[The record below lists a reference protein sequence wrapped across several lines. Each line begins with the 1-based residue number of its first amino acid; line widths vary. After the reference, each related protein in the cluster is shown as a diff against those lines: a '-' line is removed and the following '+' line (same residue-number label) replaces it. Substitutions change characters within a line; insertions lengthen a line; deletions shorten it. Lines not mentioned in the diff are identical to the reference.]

1 MDEIKVAFLDDGL
14 NMSLLS
20 EMEKVD
26 LYAVEDGE
34 VILCSNI
41 NRGHEITHGTICVK
55 IFKQFV
61 KIKANIISI
70 EILDYNKR
78 CSSDKL
84 VVALNWIEQ
93 MGIKIVNSSFDLT

>member
-61 KIKANIISI
+61 
-70 EILDYNKR
+70 
-78 CSSDKL
+78 
-84 VVALNWIEQ
+84 
-93 MGIKIVNSSFDLT
+93 